1 MRLIE
6 RRFTYLMPFTIGW
19 IVSISFFKA
28 NIIGIIFGALFI
40 VMIGLLNLG
49 KTFPN
54 WKVTIILYII
64 PSIASFVPYISEEG
78 SLYPWETV
86 IDSIYQV

>member
-6 RRFTYLMPFTIGW
+6 RRLTYLMPFTIGW
-19 IVSISFFKA
+19 IVSVNFFKA
-28 NIIGIIFGALFI
+28 NIVGIIFGALFI
-40 VMIGLLNLG
+40 VLIGLLNLA

-54 WKVTIILYII
+54 WKITIILYII

-78 SLYPWETV
+78 LLY
-86 IDSIYQV
+86 